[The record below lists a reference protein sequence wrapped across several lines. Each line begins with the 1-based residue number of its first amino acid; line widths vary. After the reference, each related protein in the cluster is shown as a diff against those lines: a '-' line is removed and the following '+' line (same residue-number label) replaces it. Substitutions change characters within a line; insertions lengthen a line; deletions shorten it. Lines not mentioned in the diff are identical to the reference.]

1 MIGFDLVSLNF
12 TKTQFTSFTIKNNN
26 QIEININYNNK
37 CIPTITYTK
46 FLSLT
51 VDCWLTW
58 INHIDLLTKK
68 KKLSATC
75 NSIWNIKPYLFIST
89 LKIIY
94 HSQFHSIMS
103 YAIMFWGNS
112 SHSSVIFKIQKR
124 IIIKYSYRESCRELF
139 KELKI
144 LTLITVYILF
154 ITVHC

>member
-1 MIGFDLVSLNF
+1 
-12 TKTQFTSFTIKNNN
+12 
-26 QIEININYNNK
+26 
-37 CIPTITYTK
+37 
-46 FLSLT
+46 
-51 VDCWLTW
+51 
-58 INHIDLLTKK
+58 
-68 KKLSATC
+68 
-75 NSIWNIKPYLFIST
+75 
-89 LKIIY
+89 
-94 HSQFHSIMS
+94 MS